1 MSMDLTSP
9 AVIKSLLD
17 RHGFRFSKS
26 FGQNFLIDRNIVDRI
41 IEHASIAPT
50 DFVVEIG
57 PGFGVLTVELCR
69 RAAAVLAIEIDKRIP
84 AVLQE
89 TVPASNLDILLQDIL
104 RVPLAEEIDRRLE
117 VLSELQERSGDE
129 ESESDEGESRIVG
142 SDPRRKVK
150 VVANLPYYIT
160 TPILMLLLE
169 EIDRVDEIVVM
180 MQKEVADRI
189 MAQPG
194 TKDYGVLT
202 LSVQY
207 YAEVSQV
214 CRVSRGSFMPSPNV
228 DSTVL
233 HLKRR
238 RAERFEEEK
247 LLFSVIRAAFGQR
260 RKTLQNALSTG
271 LHLDKQTVTNGIMN
285 VGLSPQVRGETLRLQ
300 DFIAISR
307 EIRRN
312 DAKAEL

>member
-1 MSMDLTSP
+1 
-9 AVIKSLLD
+9 
-17 RHGFRFSKS
+17 
-26 FGQNFLIDRNIVDRI
+26 
-41 IEHASIAPT
+41 
-50 DFVVEIG
+50 
-57 PGFGVLTVELCR
+57 
-69 RAAAVLAIEIDKRIP
+69 
-84 AVLQE
+84 
-89 TVPASNLDILLQDIL
+89 
-104 RVPLAEEIDRRLE
+104 
-117 VLSELQERSGDE
+117 
-129 ESESDEGESRIVG
+129 
-142 SDPRRKVK
+142 
-150 VVANLPYYIT
+150 YIT